1 MARRNH
7 QVQEGRTTFLP
18 AGSLARHLLIRL
30 IPPILGLVVLDLVAT
45 WALTYKLEVADG
57 DTTDIFWLM
66 VMAVRSRNS
75 V

>member
-45 WALTYKLEVADG
+45 WALTHKLEMAD
-57 DTTDIFWLM
+57 W
-66 VMAVRSRNS
+66 
-75 V
+75 